1 MKTLNLKIDDNFFPQ
16 FKALVDGYV
25 NEHKIE
31 IIKDENFDYENNY
44 PQSVVLSSVEEVKK
58 RVLESEHRIE
68 KGEFHTQED
77 YEILMNKFFS
87 EELNCLEFGSMS
99 CEMIGALLLKEFKL
113 VRVEVNEDNENGCLV
128 YSYED

>member
-16 FKALVDGYV
+16 FKALVDSYV

-58 RVLESEHRIE
+58 RVLESESRIE
-68 KGEFHTQED
+68 KGEFHNQED

-87 EELNCLEFGSMS
+87 EELG
-99 CEMIGALLLKEFKL
+99 IK
-113 VRVEVNEDNENGCLV
+113 R
-128 YSYED
+128 

>member
-16 FKALVDGYV
+16 FKALVDSYV

-31 IIKDENFDYENNY
+31 IIKDESFDYENDY
-44 PQSVVLSSVEEVKK
+44 PKSVVLSSVEEVKK

-87 EELNCLEFGSMS
+87 EELG
-99 CEMIGALLLKEFKL
+99 IK
-113 VRVEVNEDNENGCLV
+113 R
-128 YSYED
+128 

>member
-16 FKALVDGYV
+16 FKALVDSYV
-25 NEHKIE
+25 SEHKIE

-87 EELNCLEFGSMS
+87 EELG
-99 CEMIGALLLKEFKL
+99 IK
-113 VRVEVNEDNENGCLV
+113 R
-128 YSYED
+128 

>member
-44 PQSVVLSSVEEVKK
+44 PQGVVWSSVEEVKK
-58 RVLESEHRIE
+58 KVLESEHRISN
-68 KGEFHTQED
+68 GEFHTQED
-77 YEILMNKFFS
+77 YEKLMNKFFA
-87 EELNCLEFGSMS
+87 EELG
-99 CEMIGALLLKEFKL
+99 IKKW
-113 VRVEVNEDNENGCLV
+113 
-128 YSYED
+128 